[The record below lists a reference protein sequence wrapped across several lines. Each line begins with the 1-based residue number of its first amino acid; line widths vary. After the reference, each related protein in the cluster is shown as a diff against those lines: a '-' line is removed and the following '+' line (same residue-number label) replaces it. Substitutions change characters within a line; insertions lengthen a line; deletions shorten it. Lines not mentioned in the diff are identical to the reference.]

1 MILSMTVREAKA
13 ALKVAYPQIE
23 LEYESATRLLVLRNL
38 VYQKRFGMGYAWHAF
53 LTLKDNDIVDA
64 KFECHTND
72 TTTGVFHQS
81 LPAPKPVWEQLVE
94 VCGVIGLQLKVL
106 DVPID

>member
-13 ALKVAYPQIE
+13 ALRATYPQIE

-53 LTLKDNDIVDA
+53 
-64 KFECHTND
+64 
-72 TTTGVFHQS
+72 
-81 LPAPKPVWEQLVE
+81 
-94 VCGVIGLQLKVL
+94 
-106 DVPID
+106 